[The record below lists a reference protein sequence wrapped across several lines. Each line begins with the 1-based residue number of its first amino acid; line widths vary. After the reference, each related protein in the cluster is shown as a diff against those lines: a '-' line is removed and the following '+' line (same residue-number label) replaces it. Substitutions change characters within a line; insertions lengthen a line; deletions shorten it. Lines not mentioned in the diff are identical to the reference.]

1 MELGIKN
8 DFLVNTPRKTIS
20 QTVES
25 NRVCVS
31 CLFPIC
37 MLVSLD
43 DLLSTGSASD
53 SVPSSSSSS
62 SSGISVSVFASLIS
76 VCCVED
82 SLLKLSRVSS
92 MIPWFPKFPK
102 QILKSSAMPCS
113 VHLHQSSVSPLNDPV
128 LSSTCSSDATICMYF
143 LRGRLLRNFL
153 TSFDS
158 SISSPSTA
166 AFDDISDNLPAK
178 SSIFSASFIESL
190 SNSDIKSS
198 LMLYGG
204 SSQEAEANALTPAK
218 RQGTTIF
225 NLEEH
230 YDENSAIRNSCST
243 RIKKEKTDKSS

>member
-25 NRVCVS
+25 NR
-31 CLFPIC
+31 
-37 MLVSLD
+37 
-43 DLLSTGSASD
+43 
-53 SVPSSSSSS
+53 
-62 SSGISVSVFASLIS
+62 
-76 VCCVED
+76 
-82 SLLKLSRVSS
+82 
-92 MIPWFPKFPK
+92 
-102 QILKSSAMPCS
+102 
-113 VHLHQSSVSPLNDPV
+113 
-128 LSSTCSSDATICMYF
+128 
-143 LRGRLLRNFL
+143 
-153 TSFDS
+153 
-158 SISSPSTA
+158 
-166 AFDDISDNLPAK
+166 
-178 SSIFSASFIESL
+178 
-190 SNSDIKSS
+190 SS